1 MFGRY
6 ARAALTIP
14 VAVVSAGILEFITP
28 FFLPYVGAE
37 SSLLYRSFD
46 WLGSNAL
53 LLMLVAVAA
62 GVLAGAVAESTP
74 GVR

>member
-14 VAVVSAGILEFITP
+14 VAVLCAGLMEYILP
-28 FFLPYVGAE
+28 FFLPYMAE
-37 SSLLYRSFD
+37 GGLLYRSFD

-53 LLMLVAVAA
+53 LLMLVAIGA
-62 GVLAGAVAESTP
+62 GVIAGAAAESNA